1 MGTVNKMPGQRKQ
14 VMTVWEIM
22 SRLVRKGDPPD
33 VWDEAQFILSIH
45 PSPRSLCST
54 ACIGSRDYL
63 LVGGKDNY
71 ISTSTHLSQRI
82 KVALDN

>member
-14 VMTVWEIM
+14 VMAVWEIM

-33 VWDEAQFILSIH
+33 VWDEAQFILNIH
-45 PSPRSLCST
+45 PAPSSVCST
-54 ACIGSRDYL
+54 ACISSRDDL

-71 ISTSTHLSQRI
+71 ISNSTTPFTEHKSSTG
-82 KVALDN
+82 